1 MNLCVTFS
9 SIGEMPCAHIV
20 CHHKFS
26 IGSIKLDLVPQP
38 SCGQCTMATITFPKH
53 NHHSK
58 LKDAH
63 QPPTYPK
70 AQPQLSLNQKCKKIH
85 HSKKNLML
93 GDVGQDKQ
101 AFEDNLRFFQ
111 WEEEKEGE
119 EEEEETDESTSTYSR
134 ENMIWNNQMTKLS
147 RAP

>member
-1 MNLCVTFS
+1 
-9 SIGEMPCAHIV
+9 
-20 CHHKFS
+20 
-26 IGSIKLDLVPQP
+26 
-38 SCGQCTMATITFPKH
+38 MATITSLKH

-70 AQPQLSLNQKCKKIH
+70 AQPQLSPNKKHKKSH

-101 AFEDNLRFFQ
+101 ALEDNLRFSK
-111 WEEEKEGE
+111 WE
-119 EEEEETDESTSTYSR
+119 EEEEEEADEGTSTSSKR
-134 ENMIWNNQMTKLS
+134 KSDME
-147 RAP
+147 